1 LRSFSTL
8 LVERPGNAAVFLLYK
23 IKIQWYDRRCQI
35 VPGRQVR
42 NTGKEC
48 LLLLL
53 AIIYIAFIS
62 LGLPDS
68 LLGAAWPV
76 MYGELGVPI
85 SYAGIVTMIIAAGT
99 IVSSLLSD
107 WLMRKVGAGVITAVS
122 VFMTAAALFGFSASH
137 SFLLLCLWAVPY
149 GLGAGA
155 VDAALNNYV
164 ALHFSSRHM
173 NWLHCFWSVGAAA
186 SPYIMSYCLTGGFGW
201 NNGYRSVAVVQTI
214 LTAALFLSLP
224 LWKRRRLE
232 GAEGESAAKAL
243 SLPRAVKI
251 KGVPFVLIMFFGY
264 CALEQAAGLWASSYL
279 VQFRGVDTDT
289 AAWSASL
296 FYLGIAAGR
305 FLCGFVAERLG
316 DRRLIRI
323 GILTMIGGVLLIAL
337 PVPYDAFTLAGLL
350 IVGLGCA
357 PVYPSVIHSTPAN
370 FGKENSQAIIGIQM
384 ASAYVGTT
392 FMPPLFGL
400 IAAHIHI
407 GLYPA
412 FLLALA
418 VLMLCMS
425 EKLNRTVAKRQEGE
439 ARKETAEQEAENA

>member
-1 LRSFSTL
+1 M
-8 LVERPGNAAVFLLYK
+8 
-23 IKIQWYDRRCQI
+23 
-35 VPGRQVR
+35 
-42 NTGKEC
+42 
-48 LLLLL
+48 LL

-76 MYGELGVPI
+76 MYEELGVPI

-186 SPYIMSYCLTGGFGW
+186 RPYIMSYCLTGGFGW

-418 VLMLCMS
+418 LLMLCMS

>member
-1 LRSFSTL
+1 M
-8 LVERPGNAAVFLLYK
+8 
-23 IKIQWYDRRCQI
+23 
-35 VPGRQVR
+35 
-42 NTGKEC
+42 
-48 LLLLL
+48 LL

-243 SLPRAVKI
+243 SLPRAVMI

>member
-1 LRSFSTL
+1 M
-8 LVERPGNAAVFLLYK
+8 
-23 IKIQWYDRRCQI
+23 
-35 VPGRQVR
+35 
-42 NTGKEC
+42 
-48 LLLLL
+48 LL

-76 MYGELGVPI
+76 MYEEIGVPI

>member
-1 LRSFSTL
+1 M
-8 LVERPGNAAVFLLYK
+8 
-23 IKIQWYDRRCQI
+23 
-35 VPGRQVR
+35 
-42 NTGKEC
+42 
-48 LLLLL
+48 LL

-201 NNGYRSVAVVQTI
+201 NNGYPPFAVVQTI

-439 ARKETAEQEAENA
+439 ARKERAEQEAENA

>member
-1 LRSFSTL
+1 M
-8 LVERPGNAAVFLLYK
+8 
-23 IKIQWYDRRCQI
+23 
-35 VPGRQVR
+35 
-42 NTGKEC
+42 
-48 LLLLL
+48 LL

-76 MYGELGVPI
+76 MYEELGVPI

-186 SPYIMSYCLTGGFGW
+186 SPYIMSYCLTGGVGW

>member
-1 LRSFSTL
+1 M
-8 LVERPGNAAVFLLYK
+8 
-23 IKIQWYDRRCQI
+23 
-35 VPGRQVR
+35 
-42 NTGKEC
+42 
-48 LLLLL
+48 LL

-296 FYLGIAAGR
+296 FYLGIAARR

-439 ARKETAEQEAENA
+439 ARKERAEQEAENA

>member
-1 LRSFSTL
+1 MAS
-8 LVERPGNAAVFLLYK
+8 
-23 IKIQWYDRRCQI
+23 
-35 VPGRQVR
+35 
-42 NTGKEC
+42 
-48 LLLLL
+48 LLLP
-53 AIIYIAFIS
+53 IIYLAFIS
-62 LGLPDS
+62 LGLPDA
-68 LLGAAWPV
+68 LLGAAWPT
-76 MYGELGVPI
+76 MYPQLGAQV
-85 SYAGIVTMIIAAGT
+85 SWAGGVSMIISACTILSALASDRLNERLGT
-99 IVSSLLSD
+99 GRV
-107 WLMRKVGAGVITAVS
+107 TAIS
-122 VFMTAAALFGFSASH
+122 VATTVAALFGFSFCHA
-137 SFLLLCLWAVPY
+137 FWQLCLWAIPY

-418 VLMLCMS
+418 LLMLCMS

>member
-1 LRSFSTL
+1 M
-8 LVERPGNAAVFLLYK
+8 
-23 IKIQWYDRRCQI
+23 
-35 VPGRQVR
+35 
-42 NTGKEC
+42 
-48 LLLLL
+48 LL

-76 MYGELGVPI
+76 MYEELGVPI

-279 VQFRGVDTDT
+279 VQFRGVETDT

>member
-1 LRSFSTL
+1 M
-8 LVERPGNAAVFLLYK
+8 
-23 IKIQWYDRRCQI
+23 
-35 VPGRQVR
+35 
-42 NTGKEC
+42 
-48 LLLLL
+48 LL

-384 ASAYVGTT
+384 ASAYVATT

>member
-1 LRSFSTL
+1 M
-8 LVERPGNAAVFLLYK
+8 
-23 IKIQWYDRRCQI
+23 
-35 VPGRQVR
+35 
-42 NTGKEC
+42 
-48 LLLLL
+48 LL

-357 PVYPSVIHSTPAN
+357 PVYPSVIHSTPVN

-439 ARKETAEQEAENA
+439 ARKERAEQEAENA

>member
-1 LRSFSTL
+1 M
-8 LVERPGNAAVFLLYK
+8 
-23 IKIQWYDRRCQI
+23 
-35 VPGRQVR
+35 
-42 NTGKEC
+42 
-48 LLLLL
+48 LL
-53 AIIYIAFIS
+53 AVIYIAFIS

-149 GLGAGA
+149 RLGAGA

-439 ARKETAEQEAENA
+439 ARKERAEQEAENA